1 MKNIKILIVEDDLD
15 MQEMM
20 VSFMQK
26 NGFMVIA
33 ANNADELTGKLKSQR
48 VDLILLDVMLGDEN
62 GISICREIRETNNIP
77 IIIVSALSADQD
89 RLSGFEVGADDYI
102 VKPFNPQIL
111 LAKVKAILKR
121 GTKIAS
127 LAYRRNTNIYHFNDW
142 IYNGKKDIVISPK
155 GFQISLSKKETKIL
169 KVFLT
174 NSHIT
179 LTREEIA
186 NSIDDNRKEDE
197 TLNLAESRAIDVLVG
212 RLRSKI
218 EIDTKNPSLIK
229 TERGIG
235 YIFST
240 EVFRE
245 LTHTGRKRTNQLK
258 PKKRATTGP
267 FAPVLKITDSK
278 DYPGFTS
285 TNVGT
290 NS

>member
-1 MKNIKILIVEDDLD
+1 MSVPKILIVEDDLD

-20 VSFMQK
+20 ISFMQK

-33 ANNADELTGKLKSQR
+33 ANNSDELTKKLKSQR

-77 IIIVSALSADQD
+77 IIIISALSDDQN

-127 LAYRRNTNIYHFNDW
+127 LAYRRNTNIYHFNNW
-142 IYNGKKDIVISPK
+142 IFNGKKDILISPNEV
-155 GFQISLSKKETKIL
+155 QISLSKKETKIL

-186 NSIDDNRKEDE
+186 NSIDDSRKEDE

-218 EIDTKNPSLIK
+218 ETDTKNPSLIK

-240 EVFRE
+240 EVE
-245 LTHTGRKRTNQLK
+245 
-258 PKKRATTGP
+258 
-267 FAPVLKITDSK
+267 VK
-278 DYPGFTS
+278 DE
-285 TNVGT
+285 
-290 NS
+290 

>member
-1 MKNIKILIVEDDLD
+1 MYKMSVSKILIVEDDLD

-33 ANNADELTGKLKSQR
+33 ANNADELTEKLKSQR

-240 EVFRE
+240 EVE
-245 LTHTGRKRTNQLK
+245 
-258 PKKRATTGP
+258 
-267 FAPVLKITDSK
+267 VK
-278 DYPGFTS
+278 DE
-285 TNVGT
+285 
-290 NS
+290 

>member
-1 MKNIKILIVEDDLD
+1 MSVPKILIAEDDLD

-33 ANNADELTGKLKSQR
+33 ANNAHELTEKLKSQR

-240 EVFRE
+240 EV
-245 LTHTGRKRTNQLK
+245 K
-258 PKKRATTGP
+258 
-267 FAPVLKITDSK
+267 VK
-278 DYPGFTS
+278 DE
-285 TNVGT
+285 
-290 NS
+290 

>member
-1 MKNIKILIVEDDLD
+1 MSVPKILIVEDDLD

-26 NGFMVIA
+26 NGFMVIV
-33 ANNADELTGKLKSQR
+33 ANNADELTEKLKSQR

-186 NSIDDNRKEDE
+186 NSIDDNRKKDE

-240 EVFRE
+240 EVE
-245 LTHTGRKRTNQLK
+245 
-258 PKKRATTGP
+258 
-267 FAPVLKITDSK
+267 VK
-278 DYPGFTS
+278 DE
-285 TNVGT
+285 
-290 NS
+290 

>member
-1 MKNIKILIVEDDLD
+1 MSVPKILIVEDDFD

-33 ANNADELTGKLKSQR
+33 ANNADELTEKLKSQR

-240 EVFRE
+240 EVE
-245 LTHTGRKRTNQLK
+245 
-258 PKKRATTGP
+258 
-267 FAPVLKITDSK
+267 VK
-278 DYPGFTS
+278 DE
-285 TNVGT
+285 
-290 NS
+290 

>member
-1 MKNIKILIVEDDLD
+1 MSVPKILIVEDDLD

-33 ANNADELTGKLKSQR
+33 ANNADELTEKLKSQR

-197 TLNLAESRAIDVLVG
+197 RLNLAESRAIDVLVG

-240 EVFRE
+240 EVE
-245 LTHTGRKRTNQLK
+245 
-258 PKKRATTGP
+258 
-267 FAPVLKITDSK
+267 VK
-278 DYPGFTS
+278 DE
-285 TNVGT
+285 
-290 NS
+290 

>member
-1 MKNIKILIVEDDLD
+1 MSVPKILIVEDDLD

-20 VSFMQK
+20 ISFMQK

-33 ANNADELTGKLKSQR
+33 ANNSDELTKKLKSQR

-77 IIIVSALSADQD
+77 IIIISALSDDQN

-111 LAKVKAILKR
+111 LAKVKVILKR

-127 LAYRRNTNIYHFNDW
+127 LAYRRNTNIYHFNNW
-142 IYNGKKDIVISPK
+142 IFNGKKDILISPDEV
-155 GFQISLSKKETKIL
+155 QISLSKKETKIL

-186 NSIDDNRKEDE
+186 NSIDDSRKEDE

-218 EIDTKNPSLIK
+218 ETDTKNPSLIK

-240 EVFRE
+240 EVE
-245 LTHTGRKRTNQLK
+245 
-258 PKKRATTGP
+258 
-267 FAPVLKITDSK
+267 VK
-278 DYPGFTS
+278 DE
-285 TNVGT
+285 
-290 NS
+290 

>member
-1 MKNIKILIVEDDLD
+1 MSVPKILIVEDDLD

-33 ANNADELTGKLKSQR
+33 ANNADELTEKLKSQR

-197 TLNLAESRAIDVLVG
+197 TLNFAESRAIDVLVG

-240 EVFRE
+240 EVE
-245 LTHTGRKRTNQLK
+245 
-258 PKKRATTGP
+258 
-267 FAPVLKITDSK
+267 VK
-278 DYPGFTS
+278 DE
-285 TNVGT
+285 
-290 NS
+290 

>member
-1 MKNIKILIVEDDLD
+1 MSVPKILIVEDDLD

-33 ANNADELTGKLKSQR
+33 ANNADELTEKLKSQR

-127 LAYRRNTNIYHFNDW
+127 LAYRRNTNIYHFNNW

-186 NSIDDNRKEDE
+186 NSIDDSRKEDE

-240 EVFRE
+240 EVE
-245 LTHTGRKRTNQLK
+245 
-258 PKKRATTGP
+258 
-267 FAPVLKITDSK
+267 VK
-278 DYPGFTS
+278 DE
-285 TNVGT
+285 
-290 NS
+290 

>member
-1 MKNIKILIVEDDLD
+1 MSVPKILIVEDDLD

-20 VSFMQK
+20 ISFMQK

-33 ANNADELTGKLKSQR
+33 ANNSDELTKKLKSQR

-77 IIIVSALSADQD
+77 IIIISALSDDQN

-127 LAYRRNTNIYHFNDW
+127 LAYRRNTNIYHFNNW
-142 IYNGKKDIVISPK
+142 IFNGKKDILLSPDEV
-155 GFQISLSKKETKIL
+155 QISLSKKETKIL

-186 NSIDDNRKEDE
+186 NSIDDSRKEDE
-197 TLNLAESRAIDVLVG
+197 TLNQAESRAIDVLVG

-218 EIDTKNPSLIK
+218 ETDTKNPSLIK

-240 EVFRE
+240 EVEVRDE
-245 LTHTGRKRTNQLK
+245 
-258 PKKRATTGP
+258 
-267 FAPVLKITDSK
+267 
-278 DYPGFTS
+278 
-285 TNVGT
+285 
-290 NS
+290 

>member
-1 MKNIKILIVEDDLD
+1 MSVPKILIVEDDLD

-33 ANNADELTGKLKSQR
+33 ANNADELTEKLKTQR

-240 EVFRE
+240 EVE
-245 LTHTGRKRTNQLK
+245 
-258 PKKRATTGP
+258 
-267 FAPVLKITDSK
+267 VK
-278 DYPGFTS
+278 DE
-285 TNVGT
+285 
-290 NS
+290 

>member
-1 MKNIKILIVEDDLD
+1 MSVPKILIVEDDLD

-26 NGFMVIA
+26 NGFMVIV
-33 ANNADELTGKLKSQR
+33 ANNADELTEKLKSQR

-89 RLSGFEVGADDYI
+89 RLLGFEVGADDYI

-240 EVFRE
+240 EVEF
-245 LTHTGRKRTNQLK
+245 
-258 PKKRATTGP
+258 
-267 FAPVLKITDSK
+267 K
-278 DYPGFTS
+278 DE
-285 TNVGT
+285 
-290 NS
+290 

>member
-1 MKNIKILIVEDDLD
+1 MSVPKILIVEDDLD

-33 ANNADELTGKLKSQR
+33 ANNADELTEKLKSQR
-48 VDLILLDVMLGDEN
+48 VDLILLDLMLGDEN

-240 EVFRE
+240 EVE
-245 LTHTGRKRTNQLK
+245 
-258 PKKRATTGP
+258 
-267 FAPVLKITDSK
+267 VK
-278 DYPGFTS
+278 DE
-285 TNVGT
+285 
-290 NS
+290 

>member
-1 MKNIKILIVEDDLD
+1 MSVPKILIVEDDLD

-33 ANNADELTGKLKSQR
+33 ANNADEFTKKLKSQR

-102 VKPFNPQIL
+102 VKPFNPHIL

-218 EIDTKNPSLIK
+218 EIDTKNPSFIK

-240 EVFRE
+240 EVE
-245 LTHTGRKRTNQLK
+245 
-258 PKKRATTGP
+258 
-267 FAPVLKITDSK
+267 VK
-278 DYPGFTS
+278 DE
-285 TNVGT
+285 
-290 NS
+290 

>member
-1 MKNIKILIVEDDLD
+1 MSVPKILIVEDDLD

-33 ANNADELTGKLKSQR
+33 ANNADELTEKLKSQR

-127 LAYRRNTNIYHFNDW
+127 LAYRRNTNIYHFNEW

-197 TLNLAESRAIDVLVG
+197 TLNLAESRAVDVLVG

-218 EIDTKNPSLIK
+218 EIDTKNPSLIQ

-240 EVFRE
+240 EVE
-245 LTHTGRKRTNQLK
+245 
-258 PKKRATTGP
+258 
-267 FAPVLKITDSK
+267 VK
-278 DYPGFTS
+278 DE
-285 TNVGT
+285 
-290 NS
+290 

>member
-1 MKNIKILIVEDDLD
+1 MSVPKILIVEDDLD

-33 ANNADELTGKLKSQR
+33 ANNADELTERLKSQR

-197 TLNLAESRAIDVLVG
+197 RLNLAESRAIDVLVG

-240 EVFRE
+240 EVE
-245 LTHTGRKRTNQLK
+245 
-258 PKKRATTGP
+258 
-267 FAPVLKITDSK
+267 VK
-278 DYPGFTS
+278 DE
-285 TNVGT
+285 
-290 NS
+290 

>member
-1 MKNIKILIVEDDLD
+1 MSVPKILIVEDELD

-33 ANNADELTGKLKSQR
+33 ANNADELTEKLKSQR

-240 EVFRE
+240 EVE
-245 LTHTGRKRTNQLK
+245 
-258 PKKRATTGP
+258 
-267 FAPVLKITDSK
+267 VK
-278 DYPGFTS
+278 DE
-285 TNVGT
+285 
-290 NS
+290 

>member
-1 MKNIKILIVEDDLD
+1 MSVPKILIVEDDLD

-20 VSFMQK
+20 ISFMQK

-33 ANNADELTGKLKSQR
+33 ANNSDELTKKLKSQR
-48 VDLILLDVMLGDEN
+48 VDLILLDVMLSDEN

-77 IIIVSALSADQD
+77 IIIISALSDDQN

-127 LAYRRNTNIYHFNDW
+127 LAYRRNTNIYHFNNW
-142 IYNGKKDIVISPK
+142 IFNGKKDILISPDK
-155 GFQISLSKKETKIL
+155 VQISLSKKETKIL

-186 NSIDDNRKEDE
+186 NSIDDSRKEDE

-218 EIDTKNPSLIK
+218 ETDTKNPSLIK

-240 EVFRE
+240 EVE
-245 LTHTGRKRTNQLK
+245 
-258 PKKRATTGP
+258 
-267 FAPVLKITDSK
+267 VK
-278 DYPGFTS
+278 DE
-285 TNVGT
+285 
-290 NS
+290 

>member
-1 MKNIKILIVEDDLD
+1 MSVPKILIVEDDLD

-20 VSFMQK
+20 ISFMQK

-33 ANNADELTGKLKSQR
+33 ANNSDELTKKLKSQR

-77 IIIVSALSADQD
+77 IIIISALSDDQN

-127 LAYRRNTNIYHFNDW
+127 LAYRRNTNIYHFNNW
-142 IYNGKKDIVISPK
+142 IFNGKKDILISPDEV
-155 GFQISLSKKETKIL
+155 QISLSKKETKIL

-186 NSIDDNRKEDE
+186 NSIDDSRKEDE

-218 EIDTKNPSLIK
+218 ENDTKNPSLIK

-240 EVFRE
+240 EVEVRDE
-245 LTHTGRKRTNQLK
+245 
-258 PKKRATTGP
+258 
-267 FAPVLKITDSK
+267 
-278 DYPGFTS
+278 
-285 TNVGT
+285 
-290 NS
+290 

>member
-1 MKNIKILIVEDDLD
+1 MSVPKILIVEDDLD

-33 ANNADELTGKLKSQR
+33 ANNADELTKKLKSQR

-102 VKPFNPQIL
+102 VKPFNPHIL

-218 EIDTKNPSLIK
+218 EIDTKNPSFIK

-240 EVFRE
+240 EVE
-245 LTHTGRKRTNQLK
+245 
-258 PKKRATTGP
+258 
-267 FAPVLKITDSK
+267 VK
-278 DYPGFTS
+278 DE
-285 TNVGT
+285 
-290 NS
+290 

>member
-1 MKNIKILIVEDDLD
+1 MSVPKILIVEDDLD

-26 NGFMVIA
+26 NGFMVIV
-33 ANNADELTGKLKSQR
+33 ANNADELTEKLKSQR

-240 EVFRE
+240 EVEF
-245 LTHTGRKRTNQLK
+245 
-258 PKKRATTGP
+258 
-267 FAPVLKITDSK
+267 K
-278 DYPGFTS
+278 DE
-285 TNVGT
+285 
-290 NS
+290 

>member
-1 MKNIKILIVEDDLD
+1 MSVPKILIVEDDLD

-20 VSFMQK
+20 ISFMQK

-33 ANNADELTGKLKSQR
+33 ANNSDELTKKLKSQR

-77 IIIVSALSADQD
+77 IIIISALSDDQN

-111 LAKVKAILKR
+111 LAKVKVILNR

-127 LAYRRNTNIYHFNDW
+127 LAYRRNTNIYHFNNW
-142 IYNGKKDIVISPK
+142 IFNGKKDILISPDEV
-155 GFQISLSKKETKIL
+155 QISLSKKETKIL

-186 NSIDDNRKEDE
+186 NSIDDSRKEDE

-218 EIDTKNPSLIK
+218 ETDTKNPSLIK

-240 EVFRE
+240 EVE
-245 LTHTGRKRTNQLK
+245 
-258 PKKRATTGP
+258 
-267 FAPVLKITDSK
+267 VK
-278 DYPGFTS
+278 DE
-285 TNVGT
+285 
-290 NS
+290 

>member
-1 MKNIKILIVEDDLD
+1 MSVPKILIVEDDLD

-20 VSFMQK
+20 ISFMQK

-33 ANNADELTGKLKSQR
+33 ANNSDELTKKLKSQR

-77 IIIVSALSADQD
+77 IIIISALSDDQN

-111 LAKVKAILKR
+111 LAKIKAILKR

-127 LAYRRNTNIYHFNDW
+127 LAYRRNTNIYHFNNW
-142 IYNGKKDIVISPK
+142 IFNGKKDILISPDEV
-155 GFQISLSKKETKIL
+155 QISLSKKETKIL

-186 NSIDDNRKEDE
+186 NSIDDSRKEDE

-240 EVFRE
+240 EVE
-245 LTHTGRKRTNQLK
+245 
-258 PKKRATTGP
+258 
-267 FAPVLKITDSK
+267 VK
-278 DYPGFTS
+278 DE
-285 TNVGT
+285 
-290 NS
+290 

>member
-1 MKNIKILIVEDDLD
+1 MSVPKILIVEDDLD

-33 ANNADELTGKLKSQR
+33 ANNADELTEKLKSQR

-240 EVFRE
+240 EVE
-245 LTHTGRKRTNQLK
+245 VV
-258 PKKRATTGP
+258 P
-267 FAPVLKITDSK
+267 
-278 DYPGFTS
+278 
-285 TNVGT
+285 
-290 NS
+290 

>member
-1 MKNIKILIVEDDLD
+1 MSVPKILIVEDDLD

-20 VSFMQK
+20 ISFMQK

-33 ANNADELTGKLKSQR
+33 ANNSDELTKKLKSQR

-77 IIIVSALSADQD
+77 IIIISALSDDQN

-127 LAYRRNTNIYHFNDW
+127 LAYRRNTNIYHFNNW
-142 IYNGKKDIVISPK
+142 IFNGKKDILISPNEV
-155 GFQISLSKKETKIL
+155 QISLSKKETKIL

-218 EIDTKNPSLIK
+218 ETDTKNPSLIK

-240 EVFRE
+240 EVE
-245 LTHTGRKRTNQLK
+245 
-258 PKKRATTGP
+258 
-267 FAPVLKITDSK
+267 VK
-278 DYPGFTS
+278 DE
-285 TNVGT
+285 
-290 NS
+290 

>member
-1 MKNIKILIVEDDLD
+1 MSVPKILIVEDDLD

-20 VSFMQK
+20 VSFMQR

-33 ANNADELTGKLKSQR
+33 ANNADELTEKLKSQR

-62 GISICREIRETNNIP
+62 GISICKEIRETNNIP

-240 EVFRE
+240 EVE
-245 LTHTGRKRTNQLK
+245 
-258 PKKRATTGP
+258 
-267 FAPVLKITDSK
+267 VK
-278 DYPGFTS
+278 DE
-285 TNVGT
+285 
-290 NS
+290 

>member
-1 MKNIKILIVEDDLD
+1 MSVPKILIVEDDLD

-20 VSFMQK
+20 ISFMQK

-33 ANNADELTGKLKSQR
+33 ANNSDELTKKLKSQR

-77 IIIVSALSADQD
+77 IIIISALSDDQN

-111 LAKVKAILKR
+111 LAKVKVILKR

-127 LAYRRNTNIYHFNDW
+127 LAYRRNTNIYHFNNW
-142 IYNGKKDIVISPK
+142 IFNGKKDILISPNEV
-155 GFQISLSKKETKIL
+155 QISLSKKETKIL

-186 NSIDDNRKEDE
+186 NSIDDSRKEDE

-218 EIDTKNPSLIK
+218 ETDTKNPSLIK

-240 EVFRE
+240 EVE
-245 LTHTGRKRTNQLK
+245 
-258 PKKRATTGP
+258 
-267 FAPVLKITDSK
+267 VK
-278 DYPGFTS
+278 DE
-285 TNVGT
+285 
-290 NS
+290 

>member
-1 MKNIKILIVEDDLD
+1 MSVPKILIVEDDLD

-20 VSFMQK
+20 ISFMQK

-33 ANNADELTGKLKSQR
+33 ANNSDELTKKLKSQR

-77 IIIVSALSADQD
+77 IIIISALSDD
-89 RLSGFEVGADDYI
+89 ENRLSGFEVGADDYI

-127 LAYRRNTNIYHFNDW
+127 LAYRRNTNIYHFNNW
-142 IYNGKKDIVISPK
+142 IFNGKKDILISPDEV
-155 GFQISLSKKETKIL
+155 QISLSKKETKIL

-186 NSIDDNRKEDE
+186 NSIDDSRKEDE

-212 RLRSKI
+212 RLRSKL
-218 EIDTKNPSLIK
+218 KLI
-229 TERGIG
+229 
-235 YIFST
+235 
-240 EVFRE
+240 
-245 LTHTGRKRTNQLK
+245 
-258 PKKRATTGP
+258 PKIHH
-267 FAPVLKITDSK
+267 L
-278 DYPGFTS
+278 
-285 TNVGT
+285 
-290 NS
+290 

>member
-1 MKNIKILIVEDDLD
+1 MSVSKILIVEDDLD

-33 ANNADELTGKLKSQR
+33 ANNADELTEKLKSQR

-240 EVFRE
+240 EVE
-245 LTHTGRKRTNQLK
+245 
-258 PKKRATTGP
+258 
-267 FAPVLKITDSK
+267 VK
-278 DYPGFTS
+278 DE
-285 TNVGT
+285 
-290 NS
+290 

>member
-1 MKNIKILIVEDDLD
+1 MSVPKILIVEDDLD

-33 ANNADELTGKLKSQR
+33 ANNADELTEKLKSQR

-77 IIIVSALSADQD
+77 IIIVSALSADQN

-240 EVFRE
+240 EVE
-245 LTHTGRKRTNQLK
+245 
-258 PKKRATTGP
+258 
-267 FAPVLKITDSK
+267 VK
-278 DYPGFTS
+278 DE
-285 TNVGT
+285 
-290 NS
+290 

>member
-1 MKNIKILIVEDDLD
+1 MSVPKILIVEDDLD

-33 ANNADELTGKLKSQR
+33 ANNSDELTKKLKSQR

-77 IIIVSALSADQD
+77 IIIISALSDDQN

-127 LAYRRNTNIYHFNDW
+127 LAYRRNTNIYHFNNW
-142 IYNGKKDIVISPK
+142 IFNGKKDILISPNEV
-155 GFQISLSKKETKIL
+155 QISLSKKETKIL

-218 EIDTKNPSLIK
+218 ETDTRNPSLIK

-240 EVFRE
+240 EVE
-245 LTHTGRKRTNQLK
+245 
-258 PKKRATTGP
+258 A
-267 FAPVLKITDSK
+267 K
-278 DYPGFTS
+278 DE
-285 TNVGT
+285 
-290 NS
+290 

>member
-1 MKNIKILIVEDDLD
+1 MSVPKILIVEDDLD

-33 ANNADELTGKLKSQR
+33 ANNADELTEKLKSQR

-240 EVFRE
+240 EVE
-245 LTHTGRKRTNQLK
+245 
-258 PKKRATTGP
+258 
-267 FAPVLKITDSK
+267 VK
-278 DYPGFTS
+278 DE
-285 TNVGT
+285 
-290 NS
+290 

>member
-1 MKNIKILIVEDDLD
+1 MSVPKILIVEDDLD

-20 VSFMQK
+20 ISFMQK

-33 ANNADELTGKLKSQR
+33 ANNSDELTKKLKSQR

-77 IIIVSALSADQD
+77 IIIISALSDDQN

-111 LAKVKAILKR
+111 LAKIKAILKR

-127 LAYRRNTNIYHFNDW
+127 LAYRRNTNIYHFNNW
-142 IYNGKKDIVISPK
+142 IFNGKKDILISPDEV
-155 GFQISLSKKETKIL
+155 QISLSKKETKIL

-186 NSIDDNRKEDE
+186 NSIDDSRKEDE

-218 EIDTKNPSLIK
+218 ETDTKNPSLIK

-240 EVFRE
+240 EVE
-245 LTHTGRKRTNQLK
+245 
-258 PKKRATTGP
+258 
-267 FAPVLKITDSK
+267 VK
-278 DYPGFTS
+278 DE
-285 TNVGT
+285 
-290 NS
+290 

>member
-1 MKNIKILIVEDDLD
+1 MSVPKILIVEDDLD

-26 NGFMVIA
+26 NGFMVIV
-33 ANNADELTGKLKSQR
+33 ANNADELTEKLKSQR

-89 RLSGFEVGADDYI
+89 RLLGFEVGADDYI

-240 EVFRE
+240 EVE
-245 LTHTGRKRTNQLK
+245 
-258 PKKRATTGP
+258 
-267 FAPVLKITDSK
+267 VK
-278 DYPGFTS
+278 DE
-285 TNVGT
+285 
-290 NS
+290 